1 MLLASF
7 KRKKVSNK
15 KRKRDKEKLNKE
27 KKRN

>member
-7 KRKKVSNK
+7 KRKKVSNN